1 MRPWGK
7 RITIE
12 LILGAACL
20 ASLVVLVRQS
30 RRLAEYQR
38 RLAMEERA
46 LKNSFDRL
54 RQKELEAT
62 PPPAP
67 IEEPDEATRAGLS
80 RKEATI
86 KRLDRELAQA
96 RGIITDLQSQL
107 AAARDQ
113 NSKAQASANDR
124 LQKEQTDARA
134 RMDDLQKKLDD
145 ALAQTDI
152 TRQRVTAL
160 EQDNAKLKTDGAA
173 VAGRASQVAQITA
186 NLQDIE
192 SRREVYITSI
202 LRRYRDIGDQ
212 FRAMGGMLDTS
223 RDGNSSPCGGALLGR
238 IQTAVSSADDELRQ
252 VSELNARSQKLQ
264 KQLASK

>member
-54 RQKELEAT
+54 RQKELEAV

-107 AAARDQ
+107 AAAR
-113 NSKAQASANDR
+113 
-124 LQKEQTDARA
+124 EQTDARA